1 MKPLRGLFGRHL
13 RWPAVVAGMVMLA
26 ACGGGGSSS
35 ITPSTTTGT
44 VNFSIS
50 DASGDF
56 VSYAV
61 NINQITLTRSDGV
74 VVKALPAPV
83 PVDLAQLVDAS
94 ELFGSAALPSGT
106 YTKMSIELGYANAD
120 IAAENPSGQVVSLT
134 PVDSSGAA
142 LTTATVAVQLT
153 TADSIVVQKGVPLLA
168 SLDFDLEASN
178 VIDFGASPPTVR
190 VSPLIYVA
198 VNPTDLPYAQASG
211 LLSSVDT
218 TASTYTI
225 DLMPLFYTGSKD
237 FGSMVVGTDSQTFY
251 AVNGATYAGPAGL
264 QALSA
269 LPAGT
274 PTLAYG
280 SYDVGKTMFQADQV
294 YAGSSVPGV
303 NSDSVHGSVIARS
316 GDTLTVFGVTYVNA
330 TSEEI
335 YHSTVTVN
343 LGTNTMVIVA
353 GDPVTPATLAAI
365 SVGSRVTVL
374 GTLTDTTPS
383 SLTMDAGVQ
392 DTGYVRVG
400 PSLVSGTVSAINS
413 GQVNLALDEMDHHP
427 VDWFN
432 FAGTGSTSA
441 QDANPANYEIATG
454 ALDLSGLS
462 VGAPA
467 EFDGFVQAFG
477 QAPPDFNAVTL
488 GNFATS
494 KTRLMVG
501 WRPNGTTAPF
511 SVENTTQLVIN
522 LADPNIGPFAV
533 IRQGGVVT
541 DLTSLPASPSIVPDS
556 SGNGLFAIRKSGTVT
571 VYVSFSN
578 FVTALQGQLNG
589 STVMTG
595 LFARGGYDSGSNTF
609 TVQRMGVNLR

>member
-1 MKPLRGLFGRHL
+1 MKLACMLGGRHL
-13 RWPAVVAGMVMLA
+13 RWPVVVAGLAMLA

-35 ITPSTTTGT
+35 ITPSVTTGT
-44 VNFSIS
+44 VDFSIS

-94 ELFGSAALPSGT
+94 ELFGSATLPSGT
-106 YTKMSIELGYANAD
+106 YTKVSIDIGYANSD
-120 IAAENPSGQVVSLT
+120 IAAENSSGQVVSLT
-134 PVDSSGAA
+134 PVDSNGAT
-142 LTTATVAVQLT
+142 LTTATLTVQLT

-178 VIDFGASPPTVR
+178 VIDFGASPPTVK

-198 VNPTDLPYAQASG
+198 VNPTDLPYAHASG
-211 LLSSVDT
+211 PLNSVDT

-237 FGSMVVGTDSQTFY
+237 FGSMVVGTGSQTFY
-251 AVNGATYAGPAGL
+251 AVNGATYTGAAGL
-264 QALSA
+264 QALSGLA
-269 LPAGT
+269 MGT

-280 SYDVGKTMFQADQV
+280 SYDVGKAMFQADQV

-316 GDTLTVFGVTYVNA
+316 GNTLTVFGVTYINA
-330 TSEEI
+330 TSEQI

-343 LGTNTMVIVA
+343 LGANTMVIVA
-353 GDPVTPATLAAI
+353 GEAVTAATSAAI
-365 SVGSRVTVL
+365 SVGSRVTIL

-383 SLTMDAGVQ
+383 SLTMDAGAQ
-392 DTGYVRVG
+392 NTGYVRIG
-400 PSLVSGTVSAINS
+400 PSLVSGTVTVINS
-413 GQVNLALDEMDHHP
+413 GQVNLALAEVDHHP

-432 FAGTGSTSA
+432 FAGTGSISSL
-441 QDANPANYEIATG
+441 DADPANYEVATG
-454 ALDLSGLS
+454 SLDLSPLG
-462 VGAPA
+462 VGAAA
-467 EFDGFVQAFG
+467 EIDGFVQPFG

-494 KTRLMVG
+494 NTRLMVG

-511 SVENTTQLVIN
+511 SVESATQLVIN

-533 IRQGGVVT
+533 IREGGVVT

-556 SGNGLFAIRKSGTVT
+556 SGNGLFAIRKAGTVT
-571 VYVSFSN
+571 IYVSFSN

-595 LFARGGYDSGSNTF
+595 LSARGGYDSGSNTF
-609 TVQRMGVNLR
+609 TVQRMAVNLR